1 MDSKLKRVVFLCL
14 FIFVL
19 CLFGLGIYWLK
30 PSSSNEK
37 SNTHHTSTT
46 PHQITVSTH
55 ADVLHTNDT
64 KPTQWI
70 SPSQQDTAIN
80 CQLQLNSQ
88 GQLIV
93 NEQVKNCFEY
103 FISQYGE
110 RDISKIKQEFK
121 DYIQQQY
128 DAANST
134 QILDLWSRYLNYRE
148 QLSQIS
154 APQAAPDSLEYLKA
168 IFQTTAN
175 LRATVFS
182 PIEIEGLFGQE
193 NIYDEYTINR
203 TAILQNKSLNET
215 AKANQLNAL
224 LKNLP
229 TDLQQQLEQL
239 NTLEN
244 LRQLSADIKARN
256 GSPAEI
262 RQMRLNLVGEA
273 ATQRLE
279 QLDKQRVDWK
289 SQVTQYLDQR
299 DEILHSG
306 LSDVAKQQAIQQ
318 LKNKQFTTPEQQ
330 LRLNT
335 FEQQH
340 DKGGALPFSEL

>member
-1 MDSKLKRVVFLCL
+1 MMLICCL
-14 FIFVL
+14 VSMACSL
-19 CLFGLGIYWLK
+19 ALVIYWLQPAAQNTTQQATTQTTGTQYDALTQK
-30 PSSSNEK
+30 VSHPTVATKQNFSSAS
-37 SNTHHTSTT
+37 
-46 PHQITVSTH
+46 Q
-55 ADVLHTNDT
+55 ADTE
-64 KPTQWI
+64 
-70 SPSQQDTAIN
+70 IN
-80 CQLQLNSQ
+80 CQLTFANQQLV
-88 GQLIV
+88 V
-93 NEQVKNCFEY
+93 NENVKNCFEY

-340 DKGGALPFSEL
+340 DKGGTLPFADTL

>member
-1 MDSKLKRVVFLCL
+1 MMLICCL
-14 FIFVL
+14 VSMACSL
-19 CLFGLGIYWLK
+19 ALVIYWLQ
-30 PSSSNEK
+30 PAAQ
-37 SNTHHTSTT
+37 NTTQQATPQTT
-46 PHQITVSTH
+46 GTQYDALTQTVSHPTAATKH
-55 ADVLHTNDT
+55 NFSSASQADTE
-64 KPTQWI
+64 
-70 SPSQQDTAIN
+70 IN
-80 CQLQLNSQ
+80 CQLAFANQQLV
-88 GQLIV
+88 V
-93 NEQVKNCFEY
+93 NENVKNCFEY

-128 DAANST
+128 DAVNST

-168 IFQTTAN
+168 VFQTTTN
-175 LRATVFS
+175 LRATLFS

-203 TAILQNKSLNET
+203 TAILQNKSLTEA
-215 AKANQLNAL
+215 AKANQLTAL

-244 LRQLSADIKARN
+244 LRQLSAEIKARN

-318 LKNKQFTTPEQQ
+318 LKNKQFVTPEQQ

-340 DKGGALPFSEL
+340 DKGGSLPFSEL

>member
-1 MDSKLKRVVFLCL
+1 M
-14 FIFVL
+14 
-19 CLFGLGIYWLK
+19 
-30 PSSSNEK
+30 NE
-37 SNTHHTSTT
+37 N
-46 PHQITVSTH
+46 
-55 ADVLHTNDT
+55 
-64 KPTQWI
+64 
-70 SPSQQDTAIN
+70 
-80 CQLQLNSQ
+80 
-88 GQLIV
+88 
-93 NEQVKNCFEY
+93 VKNCFEY

-128 DAANST
+128 DAVNST

-168 IFQTTAN
+168 VFQTTTN
-175 LRATVFS
+175 LRATLFS

-203 TAILQNKSLNET
+203 TAILQNKSLTEA
-215 AKANQLNAL
+215 AKANQLTAL

-244 LRQLSADIKARN
+244 LRQLSAEIKARN

-318 LKNKQFTTPEQQ
+318 LKNKQFVTPEQQ

-340 DKGGALPFSEL
+340 DKGGSLPFSEL

>member
-1 MDSKLKRVVFLCL
+1 MMLICCL
-14 FIFVL
+14 VSMACSL
-19 CLFGLGIYWLK
+19 ALVIYWLQPAAPNTTQQATTQTTGTQYDALTQK
-30 PSSSNEK
+30 VSHPTVATKQNFSSAS
-37 SNTHHTSTT
+37 
-46 PHQITVSTH
+46 Q
-55 ADVLHTNDT
+55 ADTE
-64 KPTQWI
+64 
-70 SPSQQDTAIN
+70 IN
-80 CQLQLNSQ
+80 CQLTFANQQLV
-88 GQLIV
+88 V
-93 NEQVKNCFEY
+93 NENVKNCFEY